1 MYESITHCFYII
13 NEAKVVSLV
22 AWLLNLFCLR
32 LTYYLAIISPRLN
45 TGSLLR
51 ITGLRVSLNYL

>member
-1 MYESITHCFYII
+1 MSY
-13 NEAKVVSLV
+13 EAKTVSLV

-45 TGSLLR
+45 TGSVLE
-51 ITGLRVSLNYL
+51 ITGLGVSPNYL